1 MKHTNE
7 RLEERFNITISKKDL
22 CKLNKNIQGIDKT
35 IPCMFI
41 KHKSNRLSMWLI
53 LVNNRWAVCYYDKN
67 KNSIVTF
74 VDNYVLDNFDLI
86 EKCLNSFNQ
95 KIGEKVYG

>member
-7 RLEERFNITISKKDL
+7 RLEERFNITISRKEL
-22 CKLNKNIQGIDKT
+22 QELNLNIQGVENT

-41 KHKSNRLSMWLI
+41 KKKSNRLSEWLI
-53 LVNNRWAVCYYDKN
+53 LVNNRWTVCYYDKN

-74 VDNYVLDNFDLI
+74 IDNYYLEDFSWI
-86 EKCLNSFNQ
+86 ERCTRLWMTKTNPA
-95 KIGEKVYG
+95 

>member
-7 RLEERFNITISKKDL
+7 RLEERFNITIDKKTLD
-22 CKLNKNIQGIDKT
+22 KLNKNIQDLDKS

-41 KHKSNRLSMWLI
+41 KRKSNRLSEWLI
-53 LVNNRWAVCYYDKN
+53 LVNNRWTVCYYDRH

-74 VDNYVLDNFDLI
+74 IDNKILENFELI
-86 EKCLNSFNQ
+86 ERCMEIWKT
-95 KIGEKVYG
+95 KINHA